1 MTFTELTRAIA
12 ENNGI
17 THTQAKAITKDVF
30 ATITQRIA
38 QGDQVR
44 ITDFGT
50 FQTAFTAERKLNDAM
65 GGGVKPAHN
74 RVKLKPATA
83 LKRAVN

>member
-1 MTFTELTRAIA
+1 MTFTELTRVIA

-30 ATITQRIA
+30 DTITQRIA

-50 FQTAFTAERKLNDAM
+50 FQTARTGERKLNEAM

-83 LKRAVN
+83 LKAAVN